1 MTHSIPPAIPP
12 SAQEKALWFA
22 EAVHELGDRAPL
34 IEIAARVA
42 DKAYKAGAANEL
54 GACLTWIQDN
64 VPRLPDGT
72 WAEQRLREFRRPR
85 KTLEDLAA
93 VEIDRALETLNAAGL
108 HGDFGNVRRLIA
120 QVKAQAQARTPS
132 SIESPS

>member
-1 MTHSIPPAIPP
+1 MKDHLVIQPTPEQRS
-12 SAQEKALWFA
+12 LWFA
-22 EAVHELGDRAPL
+22 EAIFELSDSAPL

-42 DKAYKAGAANEL
+42 DKAYKAGAAREL

-108 HGDFGNVRRLIA
+108 HGDFGNVRMLIA

-132 SIESPS
+132 NIESTS